1 MEIRHHRTTIDID
14 LDAYERARQALG
26 TQGFKDTVNA
36 SLRRVGREAALARAA
51 ERIRKGR
58 FSAPA
63 PAELERARRARIDQ
77 DG

>member
-36 SLRRVGREAALARAA
+36 SLRRVGREAAFARAA
-51 ERIRKGR
+51 ERIREGR

-63 PAELERARRARIDQ
+63 PAELERARRARIDR
-77 DG
+77 GG